1 MAAGGENAAKLLNL
15 TVPGRAVSEPENCQK
30 ALDMLKG
37 NSYHLRISN
46 HLPKEH
52 TMTAKET
59 EDLSLK
65 TVTIE
70 VNDHKVKMPDGPA
83 TGLEIKEAA
92 IKQDVDIQLNF
103 VLQVQLPNGSSK
115 VVGDDD
121 KVALT
126 EHLAFTAIAA
136 DDNS

>member
-1 MAAGGENAAKLLNL
+1 MAAKDVVAEDVRLE
-15 TVPGRAVSEPENCQK
+15 TV
-30 ALDMLKG
+30 
-37 NSYHLRISN
+37 I
-46 HLPKEH
+46 
-52 TMTAKET
+52 
-59 EDLSLK
+59 
-65 TVTIE
+65 IE
-70 VNDHKVKMPDGPA
+70 VNDHKVKMPAGPA
-83 TGLEIKEAA
+83 TGLEIKQEA
-92 IKQDVDIQLNF
+92 IKQDVNIELNF

>member
-1 MAAGGENAAKLLNL
+1 
-15 TVPGRAVSEPENCQK
+15 
-30 ALDMLKG
+30 
-37 NSYHLRISN
+37 
-46 HLPKEH
+46 
-52 TMTAKET
+52 MTAKDTMT
-59 EDLSLK
+59 EDRRLK

-83 TGLEIKEAA
+83 TGLEIQGGGDQAGCRHSAELHAAGPVAERIEARWS
-92 IKQDVDIQLNF
+92 V
-103 VLQVQLPNGSSK
+103 
-115 VVGDDD
+115 DDD